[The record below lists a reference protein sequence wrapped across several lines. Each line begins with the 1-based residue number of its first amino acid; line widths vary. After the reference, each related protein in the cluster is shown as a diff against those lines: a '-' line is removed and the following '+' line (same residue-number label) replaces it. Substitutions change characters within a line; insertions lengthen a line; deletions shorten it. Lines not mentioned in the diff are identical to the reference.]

1 MLWFLPTTSGA
12 FGFPFASAAEA
23 ADGTLKACA
32 TKAWGRRGTDRNVHA
47 AQRQRL
53 GTLWSVPVHAL
64 NSTPDRK
71 NNNKEA
77 YETNSRDESRLS
89 RLKARATKAV
99 SLFTGW
105 QRWFA
110 YL

>member
-23 ADGTLKACA
+23 ARRHAGGVRHKSL
-32 TKAWGRRGTDRNVHA
+32 GRRGTDRNVHA

-53 GTLWSVPVHAL
+53 GTLWSVPVHAF

-77 YETNSRDESRLS
+77 YESTAETSLGSASLE
-89 RLKARATKAV
+89 ARATKAV